1 MYAKVNK
8 IDVKPEFLLIYFYN
22 QTALRD
28 TSLKFY
34 KKKVIMFQIKSLI
47 SRNYFRWCKGFL
59 LLALYPINNIKMKR
73 VAVPVVKGQLSEHF
87 GQCNHYEIFE
97 IDNGNVK
104 SEELEIPPKE
114 DITKLPEWAAGEG
127 ITDIIAYKID
137 KRIITLFT
145 PFRINLFVG
154 IPINSPRNLIDDY
167 INGRLKSDE
176 TIISEIMD

>member
-1 MYAKVNK
+1 
-8 IDVKPEFLLIYFYN
+8 
-22 QTALRD
+22 
-28 TSLKFY
+28 
-34 KKKVIMFQIKSLI
+34 
-47 SRNYFRWCKGFL
+47 
-59 LLALYPINNIKMKR
+59 MKR
-73 VAVPVVKGQLSEHF
+73 VAIPVIKGQLSEYF

-114 DITKLPEWAAGEG
+114 DITKLPEWAANEG
-127 ITDIIAYKID
+127 ITDIIVYKIN

-154 IPINSPRNLIDDY
+154 IPISTPRNLIEDY

-176 TIISEIMD
+176 KIISEIMH